1 MKAERRIIAGQ
12 AAWVMA
18 NGQVELAVTE
28 LGGQMAPV
36 TFCRDSAR
44 PIRPYFISPWQ
55 AEKGKKLKIDEP
67 VVRPL
72 RGDFFCLPFGAPGVC
87 RGVKHVCHGEPATGK
102 WKLGGLAIEGNTT
115 RLTMTMRTRAL
126 PGKVTKHLRLVD
138 GHNVV
143 YCQHV
148 LEGFSTTAPLGHHA
162 MLAVP
167 DKPGSLRIA
176 TSPFKL
182 GMTNPTDFDDP
193 SIGHYQSLAV
203 NAKFTS
209 LAKVPLKWKDPAVGD
224 CSRHPVRTGFTDLL
238 GLWARSTKAPAWT
251 TATIQDEGFM
261 WFSLKDPAMLPA
273 TVMWISNR
281 GRHSSPWNG
290 RNRCLGLEDVCA
302 FFANT
307 AAESVGRNQLN
318 AMGIPT
324 AVKLTR
330 SRPTVVN
337 HIQGVVKVPKG
348 FECVKTASF
357 APGKVTFTSITGKK
371 VTAPVCHEFL
381 TTGQMLA

>member
-1 MKAERRIIAGQ
+1 MKAKRKVIAGQ
-12 AAWVMA
+12 ASRVMA

-36 TFCRDSAR
+36 TFCRDSAS
-44 PIRPYFISPWQ
+44 PVQPYFISPWQ
-55 AEKGKKLKIDEP
+55 GEKVKIDEP

-72 RGDFFCLPFGAPGVC
+72 RGDFFCMPFGAPGVC
-87 RGVKHVCHGEPATGK
+87 RGVRHVCHGEPASGR
-102 WKLGGLAIEGNTT
+102 WRVGGVAVEGAVT
-115 RLTMTMRTRAL
+115 RLTMTMRTKAL
-126 PGKVTKHLRLVD
+126 PGKVTKRLSLID

-148 LEGFSTTAPLGHHA
+148 LEGFSTRVPLGHHA

-167 DKPGSLRIA
+167 AAAGSLRVA

-193 SIGHYQSLAV
+193 AIGHYQSLAV
-203 NAKFTS
+203 NAKFSS

-238 GLWARSTKAPAWT
+238 GVWARASRGPAWT
-251 TATIQDEGFM
+251 TATLQDEGFM

-302 FFANT
+302 YFANT
-307 AAESVGRNQLN
+307 AAESVGRNQLS

-324 AVKLTR
+324 AVKL
-330 SRPTVVN
+330 SKARPTVVN

-348 FECVKTASF
+348 FQCVRTASF
-357 APGKVTFTSITGKK
+357 APGAVTFTSITGKK
-371 VTAPVCHEFL
+371 VTAPVRHEFL
-381 TTGQMLA
+381 RTGQLEA